1 MEMGNSR
8 GLTLRLNTSVIL
20 SKTSVKGT
28 VNIFTTTEDG
38 LTEVNG
44 VTISNTELGT
54 SEVS

>member
-28 VNIFTTTEDG
+28 ANIFTTTVDG

-44 VTISNTELGT
+44 VTISNMESGT